1 MNIESAAELKIYV
14 HDSFILTNLKELLN
28 HKSWKKPYIT
38 IAYNG
43 IGFFRVFTPKTSSPA
58 PRGMIE
64 ARNPCYKAVT
74 RQNCKCF
81 FDLQI
86 SPIKINLYLNSW

>member
-1 MNIESAAELKIYV
+1 MNIESVAELKIYV

-28 HKSWKKPYIT
+28 HKSWKKHYIT

-43 IGFFRVFTPKTSSPA
+43 IGFFRVFTPKTSFPA